1 MISIFPQIEAILP
14 QNKTNF
20 LHVAPNFPQI
30 EANFS
35 QNKANFLHVA
45 PHFTG
50 KKTHEA
56 GGVAAD
62 KEKQYNIPHVKHHFS
77 QNKTNFLHIA
87 HYFTKIEAR
96 FSQTEKNFSQME
108 THFRQKISHEAG
120 VVTVDKGK
128 ITEEQEMRIGIGY
141 DIHRL
146 APGRKLILGGV
157 TVPFEYGLVGH
168 SDADALTHAIIDAL
182 LGAANLGDIGTH
194 FPDTDESY
202 AGADSIILLEKTGKL
217 LAENNLRV
225 INIDANVIAQR
236 PKLMAHISAMR
247 ENIARALGIDAGR
260 VSVKAKTNEGMD
272 SAGVIRSF
280 VCQSVVLLEET

>member
-1 MISIFPQIEAILP
+1 
-14 QNKTNF
+14 
-20 LHVAPNFPQI
+20 
-30 EANFS
+30 
-35 QNKANFLHVA
+35 
-45 PHFTG
+45 
-50 KKTHEA
+50 
-56 GGVAAD
+56 
-62 KEKQYNIPHVKHHFS
+62 
-77 QNKTNFLHIA
+77 
-87 HYFTKIEAR
+87 
-96 FSQTEKNFSQME
+96 
-108 THFRQKISHEAG
+108 
-120 VVTVDKGK
+120 
-128 ITEEQEMRIGIGY
+128 MRIGIGY

-146 APGRKLILGGV
+146 APGRRLILGGV

-168 SDADALTHAIIDAL
+168 SDADALTHAVIDAL

-202 AGADSIILLEKTGKL
+202 AGADSIILLGKVGNL

-272 SAGVIRSF
+272 SAGEIRSI